1 MLRNKPTIAMS
12 NVREYLAHT
21 TDHISLRGPILHCR
35 SQNQTRAQ
43 LILFYSC
50 LTN

>member
-1 MLRNKPTIAMS
+1 VLRNKPTIAMS

-21 TDHISLRGPILHCR
+21 TDHNSLRGSILHCR

-43 LILFYSC
+43 LLFYSSRV
-50 LTN
+50 